1 MKYKNYFEG
10 SLLRLL
16 MMFLFLIPIS
26 LYAQNY
32 QLKGT
37 VTDPSNEPLI
47 GANVSVKGTT
57 NGTITDSNGN
67 FVLNVSPKATIVVSF
82 MGFVPQEIALKA
94 QKVLNVVLKENAQML
109 DETIVIGYGTMKKSD
124 MTGAISSVDV
134 KSLTSRATTNPI
146 EALQGKVAGVSIQKS
161 GGNAN
166 AGMTVKIRGV
176 KTMGTNAPLY
186 IIDGFQGDIET
197 VNPNDIGSMEVLKDG
212 AAAAIYGSRAANG
225 VIIITTKNGKKG
237 ELKVDFDVYAN
248 FRSISKNLEMLNA
261 DEYKAVHKQMYE
273 NAGKKLPAYIGAD
286 SNVNTNW
293 MDVMSRN
300 GITQNYTMSVRGGS
314 ENAQFSVSYNH
325 EDAKG
330 VFLGDDFKQ
339 DNARMKLRMTKKI
352 FDFDTNMSLRI
363 TDSKNPRYNL
373 KEVYMI
379 SPLVPVYDSKEEKGF
394 GLTNF
399 NELPN
404 NNNPMADHAFHTAT
418 NKSFEMAA
426 NAAIT
431 VNFTKDFN
439 FKTSYSYRGVHERS
453 TMHTPA
459 YMSNPQA
466 NNEYVSYSEG
476 GSYWNEQ
483 VIDNVMNYSKKMGEH
498 SLNAMIGSSISTTKY
513 NVNNMNVVGKTIDY
527 SVENGALVKTE
538 KPAGFLNPYFTTL
551 DAGNGGT
558 YTGSGTRREYNRVS
572 YFGRLN
578 YSYGSKYLFQA
589 TLRRDAS
596 SKFGKNSRWGTFP
609 SVALGWRISEEAFF
623 PKDIVL
629 SNLKLR
635 GSWGR
640 LGNEVALGYYDFQAL
655 IVSNNQAGFG
665 YVQGGNPWNGTI
677 ATDFER
683 PNLHWET
690 TDNKNIGFDFG
701 FFNNKLVGAINYY
714 RNETSDLL
722 VTKLVPLSEGFAS
735 PVLNV
740 GKLRNSGIEFE
751 ANYADSKGDF
761 NYNVGLNLTTTK
773 NEVIS
778 LADANQMLTGIG
790 LKYNEAP
797 YPNATRTGYPVGS
810 LYLYKTNGLF
820 QSDKEVADYK
830 NINGDLLQPDAKPGD
845 IRFVDVNGDGI
856 IDSNDKVDCGSG
868 IPKLEVNFTLGGSY
882 KGFDLSMLI
891 GSAWGNKL
899 FNANK
904 YYYEGMASGSNF
916 LKSTLNAWTPQNTNT
931 TVPRAVLSDPNSN
944 TRESDR
950 YVESGN
956 FVRLRQIQLGY
967 TLPKSILNKLSIDKL
982 RLYIT
987 GENLFTLTNYSG
999 IDPEFAS
1006 GILSSGVESH
1016 VYPFTRSCVVGVQ
1029 LSF

>member
-1 MKYKNYFEG
+1 MV
-10 SLLRLL
+10 
-16 MMFLFLIPIS
+16 FLFLIPIS

-37 VTDPSNEPLI
+37 VIDPSNEPLI

-57 NGTITDSNGN
+57 NGTITDVNGS

-82 MGFVPQEIALKA
+82 MGFDSQEINVNA
-94 QKVLNVVLKENAQML
+94 QKNLKIVLKENAKML

-134 KSLTSRATTNPI
+134 KSLSARATTNPI

-161 GGNAN
+161 GGNAG

-237 ELKVDFDVYAN
+237 ELKVDFDAYAN

-273 NAGKKLPAYIGAD
+273 NAGNKLPAYIGAS
-286 SNVNTNW
+286 SNVDTNW

-363 TDSKNPRYNL
+363 TDSKNPSYNL

-379 SPLVPVYDSKEEKGF
+379 SPLVPVYDTNEEKGF

-404 NNNPMADHAFHTAT
+404 NNNPMADHTFHTAT

-426 NAAIT
+426 NAALT

-453 TMHTPA
+453 SMHTPA
-459 YMSNPQA
+459 FMSNPQT
-466 NNEYVSYSEG
+466 NNEYVNYSEG

-483 VIDNVMNYSKKMGEH
+483 IIDNVMNYSKKFGEH

-513 NVNNMNVVGKTIDY
+513 NVNNIKVEGKTIDY
-527 SVENGALVKTE
+527 SVKNGALVTTE

-551 DAGNGGT
+551 GAGNGGT
-558 YTGSGTRREYNRVS
+558 YTGNGTRNEYNRVS

-623 PKDIVL
+623 PKDMVL
-629 SNLKLR
+629 NNLKLR

-655 IVSNNQAGFG
+655 IISNNQAGFG

-722 VTKLVPLSEGFAS
+722 VTKLVPLSDGFAS

-761 NYNVGLNLTTTK
+761 NYNIGLNLTTTK

-778 LADANQMLTGIG
+778 LADANQMLSGIG

-810 LYLYKTNGLF
+810 FFLYKTNGLF

-830 NINGDLLQPDAKPGD
+830 NGNGDLLQPDAQPGD
-845 IRFVDVNGDGI
+845 IRFIDMNGDGT

-868 IPKLEVNFTLGGSY
+868 IPKLEVNLTLGGSY

-982 RLYIT
+982 RVYVT
-987 GENLFTLTNYSG
+987 GENLLTLTNYSG
-999 IDPEFAS
+999 IDPEFAT

>member
-1 MKYKNYFEG
+1 MV
-10 SLLRLL
+10 
-16 MMFLFLIPIS
+16 FLFLIPIS

-57 NGTITDSNGN
+57 NGTITDVNGS
-67 FVLNVSPKATIVVSF
+67 FVLNVSPKATIVISF
-82 MGFVPQEIALKA
+82 MGFDSQEIYVNA
-94 QKVLNVVLKENAQML
+94 QKNLKIVLKENAKML

-134 KSLTSRATTNPI
+134 KSLSARATTNPI

-161 GGNAN
+161 GGNAS

-237 ELKVDFDVYAN
+237 ELKVDFDAYAN

-261 DEYKAVHKQMYE
+261 DEYRAVHKQMYE
-273 NAGKKLPAYIGAD
+273 NAGEKLPAYIGAN
-286 SNVNTNW
+286 SNVDTNW

-339 DNARMKLRMTKKI
+339 DNARMKLRMSKKI
-352 FDFDTNMSLRI
+352 FDFDTNMSLRL
-363 TDSKNPRYNL
+363 TDAKNPNYKL

-379 SPLVPVYDSKEEKGF
+379 SPLVPVYDSKEDKGF

-399 NELPN
+399 NDLPN
-404 NNNPMADHAFHTAT
+404 NNNPMADHAFHTASS
-418 NKSFEMAA
+418 KSFEMSA
-426 NAAIT
+426 NAALT
-431 VNFTKDFN
+431 VNFTKEFN

-453 TMHTPA
+453 SMHTPA

-466 NNEYVSYSEG
+466 NNEYVNYNEG

-483 VIDNVMNYSKKMGEH
+483 VIDNVLNYNKKIGEH

-513 NVNNMNVVGKTIDY
+513 NVNNINVVGKTTEY
-527 SVENGALVKTE
+527 SVVNGALVTTE

-558 YTGSGTRREYNRVS
+558 YTGSGTRTEYNRVS

-596 SKFGKNSRWGTFP
+596 SKFGVNSRWGTFP
-609 SVALGWRISEEAFF
+609 SIALGWRISEEAFF
-623 PKDIVL
+623 PKDIAL

-655 IVSNNQAGFG
+655 VASANQAGFG
-665 YVQGGNPWNGTI
+665 YIQGGNPWNGTI
-677 ATDFER
+677 ATGLENRD
-683 PNLHWET
+683 LHWET

-740 GKLRNSGIEFE
+740 GKLRNSGFEIE

-790 LKYNEAP
+790 LKFGEAP

-830 NINGDLLQPDAKPGD
+830 NSNGDLLQPDAKPGD
-845 IRFVDVNGDGI
+845 IRFMDINGDGT

-882 KGFDLSMLI
+882 KGFDLSMLL

-944 TRESDR
+944 LESLIDMLK
-950 YVESGN
+950 VATS
-956 FVRLRQIQLGY
+956 FVYARF
-967 TLPKSILNKLSIDKL
+967 N
-982 RLYIT
+982 
-987 GENLFTLTNYSG
+987 
-999 IDPEFAS
+999 
-1006 GILSSGVESH
+1006 
-1016 VYPFTRSCVVGVQ
+1016 
-1029 LSF
+1029 